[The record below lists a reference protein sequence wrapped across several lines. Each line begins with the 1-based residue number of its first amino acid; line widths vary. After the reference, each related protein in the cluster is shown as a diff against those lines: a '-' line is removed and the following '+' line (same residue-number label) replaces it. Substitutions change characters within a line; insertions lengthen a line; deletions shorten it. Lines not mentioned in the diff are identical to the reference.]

1 MYLLSRKTVDS
12 RRSHVVN
19 VIVLGLFS
27 IGCFLIENSFFL
39 IGYSMY
45 HSMLQCMCVCSQ
57 MTSKWVTDKTAAHEA
72 IAEYVADVLT
82 TF

>member
-12 RRSHVVN
+12 RCSHIVN
-19 VIVLGLFS
+19 VLSL
-27 IGCFLIENSFFL
+27 GCFLKIHTKQFFL

-57 MTSKWVTDKTAAHEA
+57 MTSKWDMDKTTAHEA
-72 IAEYVADVLT
+72 IAECVADVLT
-82 TF
+82 AF